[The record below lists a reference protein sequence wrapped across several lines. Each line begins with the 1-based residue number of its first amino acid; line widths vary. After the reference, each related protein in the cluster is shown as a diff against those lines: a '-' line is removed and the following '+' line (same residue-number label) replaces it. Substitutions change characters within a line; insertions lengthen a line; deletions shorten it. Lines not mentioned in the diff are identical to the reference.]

1 MAVGENTLKQIIAV
15 EEAKLEALKAQLE
28 IIKAGGKDTCDT
40 EKKPVKA
47 KAGKKEEAKTPDVDT
62 SAFEEMTVKD
72 LIALA
77 DANEVSV
84 ARAGKN
90 KKYYIDRLV
99 KAGVTPDAMNE
110 PEADDEEEA
119 NEYAGK
125 SAKELFTLCK
135 ERGIE
140 CKPKQKADAYIA
152 LLKADDE
159 AGSDDDWEEDE
170 AESEDDDWGDDE
182 DEAVE
187 EKPAKKAPAKKATK
201 GGKKAPAKKPVKE
214 EVEDD
219 EEDDD
224 WDI

>member
-15 EEAKLEALKAQLE
+15 EEAKLEVLKEHLANM
-28 IIKAGGKDTCDT
+28 KAGSEDAN
-40 EKKPVKA
+40 KPENKPAKA
-47 KAGKKEEAKTPDVDT
+47 KTTKKVEAKIVDVDT

-99 KAGVTPDAMNE
+99 KAGVTPEAMNE
-110 PEADDEEEA
+110 PEEDAGEEKEA

-125 SAKELFTLCK
+125 TAKELFTLCK

-152 LLKADDE
+152 LLEEADKADE
-159 AGSDDDWEEDE
+159 
-170 AESEDDDWGDDE
+170 EDDDWGEDDSESDDDWGE
-182 DEAVE
+182 DEAEV
-187 EKPAKKAPAKKATK
+187 EKPAKKAPAKKASK
-201 GGKKAPAKKPVKE
+201 GGKKAPVKE
-214 EVEDD
+214 VVDDD
-219 EEDDD
+219 EDDDD